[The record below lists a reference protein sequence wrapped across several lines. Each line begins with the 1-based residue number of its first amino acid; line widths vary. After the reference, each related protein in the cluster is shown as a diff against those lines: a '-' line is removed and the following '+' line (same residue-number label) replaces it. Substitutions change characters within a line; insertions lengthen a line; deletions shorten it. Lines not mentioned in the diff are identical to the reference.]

1 MLETISELTVGQ
13 LLGGG
18 ISAVALLGL
27 LLEVAPIKLNPWT
40 AVLSAIG
47 KRLNKDVTEK
57 VDKLAAEVSAQGE
70 RIDDNERDRIRYEIL
85 DFANS
90 CRNCRRHSSE
100 EFNHIFELKDKYHD
114 ILDRREEAN
123 GKIDRDMEYIT
134 TLYRRCQEQND
145 LKIKE
150 KPPNH

>member
-1 MLETISELTVGQ
+1 MEL
-13 LLGGG
+13 LMKLAGGG
-18 ISAVALLGL
+18 ISAAALLGL
-27 LLEVAPIKLNPWT
+27 LFEVAPIRINPWT
-40 AVLSAIG
+40 TILSAVG

-90 CRNCRRHSSE
+90 CRNYRKHSQE
-100 EFNHIFELKDKYHD
+100 EFNHIFELNDKYHD
-114 ILDRREEAN
+114 ILSRREEAN

-145 LKIKE
+145 FLA
-150 KPPNH
+150 